1 MDIKWLEDFLV
12 LVEEKSFTRAA
23 ARRHVTQPAFSRRI
37 RLLEEWLGVDLVD
50 RKTKPINVLPTGV
63 ALEDGVRDLV
73 NRLYALRSNAQ
84 TNVENQQRVTFI
96 VQHTLAVS
104 LFPTL
109 IRQIKQALPET
120 SYRVNPEN
128 NNDCEAAFLKQ
139 GDFLLAYETPF
150 RRFDFSH
157 QAVQRL
163 HIGAEKLVP
172 VASEKFINRFENHE
186 DLFNSSL
193 PLLLYLQ
200 GGFLAD
206 ALTNTC
212 LPTVMRDHRVEVIC
226 ESPFS
231 ASLKEMALAEMGIA
245 WIASG
250 IIETEL
256 NTGKL
261 VSLEKSLGACELEVV
276 LYSRINSLSDH
287 AREIFGYL
295 ENSIDSFG

>member
-1 MDIKWLEDFLV
+1 MDIKWLEDLLV
-12 LVEEKSFTRAA
+12 LLEEKSFTRAA

-50 RKTKPINVLPTGV
+50 RRTKPINVLPAGV
-63 ALEDGVRDLV
+63 ALEEGVRDLV
-73 NRLYALRSNAQ
+73 NRLFALRSNAQ
-84 TNVENQQRVTFI
+84 ANVKNQQRVTFI

-128 NNDCEAAFLKQ
+128 NDDCEAAFLKQ

-150 RRFDFSH
+150 RSFDFSH
-157 QAVQRL
+157 QTVHRL
-163 HIGAEKLVP
+163 NIGTEKLLP
-172 VASEKFINRFENHE
+172 VVSQNFINRFQNYEE
-186 DLFNSSL
+186 LLNSSL
-193 PLLLYLQ
+193 PLLLYQQ

-256 NTGKL
+256 SAGKL
-261 VSLEKSLGACELEVV
+261 VSLEKSLGACELELV
-276 LYSRINSLSDH
+276 LYSRINGLSDH
-287 AREIFGYL
+287 ARKIFNYL
-295 ENSIDSFG
+295 EKSFEPSD

>member
-1 MDIKWLEDFLV
+1 MDIKWLEHLLV
-12 LVEEKSFTRAA
+12 LLEEKSFTRAA
-23 ARRHVTQPAFSRRI
+23 ARRHVTQPAFSRRV

-50 RKTKPINVLPTGV
+50 RRTKPIGVLPAGI

-84 TNVENQQRVTFI
+84 TNVENQQRATFI

-128 NNDCEAAFLKQ
+128 NDDCEAAFLKR

-150 RRFDFSH
+150 RGFDFSH
-157 QAVQRL
+157 QAVHRL
-163 HIGAEKLVP
+163 NVGNEKLIP
-172 VASEKFINRFENHE
+172 VASEDFINRFQNHE
-186 DLFNSSL
+186 DLLNSNL
-193 PLLLYLQ
+193 PLLLYQQ
-200 GGFLAD
+200 GGFLSD

-250 IIETEL
+250 IIKTEL
-256 NTGKL
+256 ITGKL

-276 LYSRINSLSDH
+276 LYSRINGLSDH
-287 AREIFGYL
+287 AREIFRYL
-295 ENSIDSFG
+295 EKSFESIG